1 MEMEIRIREWLFGE
15 IAAYL
20 PRLDRLRRRR
30 RVRSQLCRPGPRNFP
45 DHRELRD
52 QPAYRRHAARGE
64 SRTEQHGWQSPKSA
78 GKYGTEGAIGAA
90 ASAGQIKVT
99 WHVENQNSLIRY
111 AEYPQHI
118 DTVHLMVSGQSCQ
131 ATISRRLKPGFSTYE
146 RFNRDWSPVFFEFAD
161 ILGNRLSRDLSIT

>member
-1 MEMEIRIREWLFGE
+1 MEIRIREWLLGGLLLTCLGSTASAAGVVFDLSYVDQVQE
-15 IAAYL
+15 ISPITANYATNQHIVVT
-20 PRLDRLRRRR
+20 LREGNC
-30 RVRSQLCRPGPRNFP
+30 V
-45 DHRELRD
+45 
-52 QPAYRRHAARGE
+52 
-64 SRTEQHGWQSPKSA
+64 TEQHGWQSPKSA

-146 RFNRDWSPVFFEFAD
+146 RFNRDWSPVFFSSLTSSEIACRV
-161 ILGNRLSRDLSIT
+161 ISQ